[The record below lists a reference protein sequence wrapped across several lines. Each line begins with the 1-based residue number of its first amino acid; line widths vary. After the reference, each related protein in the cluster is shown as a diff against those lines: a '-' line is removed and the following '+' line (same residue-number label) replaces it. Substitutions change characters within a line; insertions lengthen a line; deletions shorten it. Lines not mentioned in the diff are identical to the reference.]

1 VVVSDQSA
9 ATLEECLQ
17 RLRKASDIAQIRVV
31 DNASNDGSQ
40 EIIQRQAL
48 ADWRLRFIINP
59 NNPGFAAA
67 GNQGAKASHAPW
79 LAFIQPEVMVEND
92 TLARLRDVGQMLG
105 DCVLSVEQVD
115 EYGVL
120 NSSVRRCEPD
130 FVDMLHHPFKATRLT
145 VAPDPHQVLQP
156 VPALS
161 SALLLIPRN
170 LFERLNGWDSGYRF
184 YAEDMDLCRRA
195 REVGALVAMANTLKV
210 VHLRRVFSQSQVFFV
225 QWHRYWGLWRYF
237 CKFQASQHAL
247 AVRIAIAAAIS
258 ARAVMALARALLARF
273 R

>member
-1 VVVSDQSA
+1 
-9 ATLEECLQ
+9 LQ
-17 RLRKASDIAQIRVV
+17 RLRKASDIEQIRVV

-67 GNQGAKASHAPW
+67 ANQGAKASNASW

-92 TLARLRDVGQMLG
+92 TLARLRDLGQMLG
-105 DCVLSVEQVD
+105 DCVLGVEQVD
-115 EYGVL
+115 EYGML
-120 NSSVRRCEPD
+120 DRSVRRCEPD
-130 FVDMLHHPFKATRLT
+130 FVDMLHHPFKATKLS
-145 VAPDPHQVLQP
+145 VAPDPDQPLQP

-161 SALLLIPRN
+161 SALLLIPRH

-184 YAEDMDLCRRA
+184 YAEDVDLCRRA
-195 REVGALVAMANTLKV
+195 REIGALVAVANTLKV
-210 VHLRRVFSQSQVFFV
+210 VRLRGFFSPSQVLLV
-225 QWHRYWGLWRYF
+225 QWHRYCGLWRYF
-237 CKFQASQHAL
+237 CKFHASQHAL
-247 AVRIAIAAAIS
+247 PVRIAIAAAMS
-258 ARAVMALARALLARF
+258 ARTVIALVRALLPGF